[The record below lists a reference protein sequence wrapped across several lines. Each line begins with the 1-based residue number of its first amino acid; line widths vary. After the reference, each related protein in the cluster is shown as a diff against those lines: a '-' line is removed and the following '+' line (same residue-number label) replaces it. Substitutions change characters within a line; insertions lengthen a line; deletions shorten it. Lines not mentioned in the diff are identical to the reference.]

1 MLKPQEVYFEQKMKP
16 IKIFKVGKHTSMQG
30 VVKDY
35 TRDMLA
41 TCVTAYNPQTH
52 EAPLVVGHPKTEDPA
67 MGWVDHL
74 ELSDDGYLL
83 AYPKQVPAEFA
94 ESVNAGKHNK
104 VSASFYLPDSPA
116 NPTPGKLYLRHV
128 GFLGAQPPAVKGLG
142 TVQFAENEDGVVDFA
157 DWGHSLAADLFRKI
171 REWLIDEKG
180 LEDAD
185 KIVPNWL
192 VESLHEYADR
202 NPTEVASSFAEFA
215 ENIGL
220 VLPQKDNPTPT
231 VDHAEVTKT
240 AREIELEQQLAQANA
255 TLTAQKIAEQQS
267 VASDFAES
275 LVEAGQLPP
284 KVKDKA
290 IALLVASQAT
300 EQVVSF
306 SEGEVS
312 IAEGLKA
319 LLSDLPKIVEFR
331 EHNPKRQVDP
341 KINNP
346 TNPLIA
352 DAESR
357 SAR

>member
-1 MLKPQEVYFEQKMKP
+1 MKP
-16 IKIFKVGKHTSMQG
+16 IKIFKVGKHTSVQG
-30 VVKDY
+30 VSKDY

-41 TCVTAYNPQTH
+41 TCVAAYNPQTH
-52 EAPLVVGHPKTEDPA
+52 EAPLVVGHPKTDDPA

-83 AYPKQVPAEFA
+83 AYPKQIDAEFA

-104 VSASFYLPDSPA
+104 VSASFYLPDSQA

-142 TVQFAENEDGVVDFA
+142 TVQFSENEDGVVDFA

-185 KIVPNWL
+185 KIIPNWL
-192 VESLHEYADR
+192 VESLREYADR
-202 NPTEVASSFAEFA
+202 NPAEVAASFTEFA
-215 ENIGL
+215 SEIGI
-220 VLPQKDNPTPT
+220 VLQQKDDPAPAA
-231 VDHAEVTKT
+231 DHAEVTKT
-240 AREIELEQQLAQANA
+240 AREIELEQQLATAEASLAAQA
-255 TLTAQKIAEQQS
+255 LAEQQS

-290 IALLVASQAT
+290 IALLVASHASDQI
-300 EQVVSF
+300 VSF
-306 SEGEVS
+306 AEGDVS
-312 IAEGLKA
+312 ITDGLKS
-319 LLSDLPKIVEFR
+319 LLSDLPKIIDFG
-331 EHNPKRQVDP
+331 EHNPKKSVDP

-346 TNPLIA
+346 KNLLLA

-357 SAR
+357 TA

>member
-1 MLKPQEVYFEQKMKP
+1 MKP
-16 IKIFKVGKHTSMQG
+16 IKIFKVGTHTSMQG
-30 VVKDY
+30 VAKDY

-41 TCVTAYNPQTH
+41 NCVAAYNPQTH
-52 EAPLVVGHPKTEDPA
+52 EAPLVIGHPKTDDPA

-83 AYPKQVPAEFA
+83 AYPKQIDADFA

-104 VSASFYLPDSPA
+104 VSASFYLPDSQA

-142 TVQFAENEDGVVDFA
+142 AVQFAENEDGVVDFA
-157 DWGHSLAADLFRKI
+157 DWGHSLTADLFRKI

-192 VESLHEYADR
+192 VESLREYADR

-215 ENIGL
+215 QDIGL
-220 VLPQKDNPTPT
+220 VLQQPQTPTPT
-231 VDHAEVTKT
+231 PAADHAEVTKT
-240 AREIELEQQLAQANA
+240 AREIELEQQLATANA
-255 TLTAQKIAEQQS
+255 SLAAQKIAEQKS
-267 VASDFAES
+267 VASDFAEG
-275 LVEAGQLPP
+275 LVEAGKLPP
-284 KVKDKA
+284 KVKEKA
-290 IALLVASQAT
+290 ISLLVAAEQQD
-300 EQVVSF
+300 QVVSF
-306 SEGEVS
+306 SEGDVS
-312 IAEGLKA
+312 FSEGLKS
-319 LLSDLPKIVEFR
+319 LLSDLPKIIDFG
-331 EHNPKRQVDP
+331 EHNPKGRVDP

-346 TNPLIA
+346 KNPLIA

-357 SAR
+357 SA